1 MTSRT
6 PPLLPLLVAAVFACC
21 SLNAQAI
28 PKAAEQEGAP
38 VTTGADVMRPKP
50 STRAVVL
57 KKANKKSG
65 HPVNKKSGKK
75 AVHPHKAMHR
85 KK

>member
-6 PPLLPLLVAAVFACC
+6 PRLLPLLVTAVFACC

-28 PKAAEQEGAP
+28 PKAAEQEDAP
-38 VTTGADVMRPKP
+38 VTTGADVLRPKP
-50 STRAVVL
+50 STRAVVQ
-57 KKANKKSG
+57 KKATKKSG
-65 HPVNKKSGKK
+65 HLVIKKSGKK